1 MYKAFFGLS
10 DAPFSIAPNPKYLFL
25 SDRHKEALAHL
36 TYGLGDGGGF
46 VLLTGEVGTGKTT
59 VARSLLQQL
68 PENVNVASILN
79 PSLTELELLAT
90 LCDELGIAYPAEP
103 TLKQLTDLISAY
115 LLDNHHAGRQTLLL
129 IDEAQHLRA
138 EVLEQLRLLTN
149 LETDEQKL
157 LQVILI
163 GQPELQQLLK
173 QQHLRQLA
181 QRITA
186 RYHLMPLTVDEI
198 SAYILHRL
206 AVAGRASAL
215 FTRAACNEVHRL
227 SQGIPRVV
235 NLLCERALLT
245 AYSRQQTEIGPALV
259 KEAAKDVLVIELP
272 EPRGGNG
279 WRLPAL
285 VSVLT
290 AALGFSATY
299 AALLSQPAPPT
310 VVAATAPAPVA
321 VSAPAATQVAPAVV
335 LADYMHQAVLRQP
348 AFSALM
354 GLWGTTE
361 GAGSNVCL
369 SAERFGLRCFHGQGW
384 DQLLRYNHP
393 AVLELHDR
401 GQRFYGVLVANNDDR
416 LILQLATQRMAVSSQ
431 WLLEHWSG
439 AFTLLWQ
446 PPQGFDQSLRL
457 GDRGEAVLALD
468 RLLNTA
474 FDLPARQA
482 TTFDQDM
489 DRKVRRFQQQQ
500 RLSVDGIAGSKTML
514 ELQAVYGQRGPRLTM
529 GEG

>member
-10 DAPFSIAPNPKYLFL
+10 EAPFSIAPNPKYLFL

-90 LCDELGIAYPAEP
+90 LCDELGIGYPAEP

-115 LLDNHHAGRQTLLL
+115 LLDSHHAGRQTLLL

-186 RYHLMPLTVDEI
+186 RYHLMPLTADEI

-235 NLLCERALLT
+235 NLICERALLS
-245 AYSRQQTEIGPALV
+245 AYSRQQTDIAPATI
-259 KEAAKDVLVIELP
+259 KEAAREVLVVDLP
-272 EPRGGNG
+272 EPRRVAG
-279 WRLPAL
+279 WRLPVL

-290 AALGFSATY
+290 AALGFSVTY
-299 AALLSQPAPPT
+299 AALLSQQAPS
-310 VVAATAPAPVA
+310 VAATAMSPVSTPAPVVTA
-321 VSAPAATQVAPAVV
+321 SPSAPAVELT
-335 LADYMHQAVLRQP
+335 DYLQQAVLRQP
-348 AFSALM
+348 AYSALM

-384 DQLLRYNHP
+384 QQLLRYNHP
-393 AVLELHDR
+393 AVLELHDK
-401 GQRFYGVLVANNDDR
+401 GQRFYGVLVANQEER
-416 LILQLATQRMAVSSQ
+416 LVLQLGTQRMAVTPQ
-431 WLLEHWSG
+431 WLLQHWSG

-446 PPQGFDQSLRL
+446 PPRGFDQSLRL
-457 GDRGEAVLALD
+457 GDRGEAVLALEQ
-468 RLLNTA
+468 LLNSA
-474 FDLPARQA
+474 FNLPDRQA
-482 TTFDQDM
+482 TTFDQNM
-489 DRKVRRFQQQQ
+489 DSKVRRFQQQQ
-500 RLSVDGIAGSKTML
+500 RLTVDGIAGSKTML
-514 ELQAVYGQRGPRLTM
+514 ELQALYSRQGPRLTQ